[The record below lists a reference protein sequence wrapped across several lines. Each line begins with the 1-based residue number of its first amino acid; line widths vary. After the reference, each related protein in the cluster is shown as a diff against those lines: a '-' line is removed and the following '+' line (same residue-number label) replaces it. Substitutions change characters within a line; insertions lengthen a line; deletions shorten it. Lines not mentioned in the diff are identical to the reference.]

1 MVRESVAC
9 QSCQAEMKLPYP
21 KRACERSNI
30 GIGLM
35 KKMSDLQS
43 SGGPCICAFGFYE
56 AVRKKTSEE
65 ERLSVETD
73 FKNVL
78 CHVRRKCSER
88 VSERLCM

>member
-21 KRACERSNI
+21 TRACECSDI
-30 GIGLM
+30 GIGLI

-56 AVRKKTSEE
+56 AVRKK
-65 ERLSVETD
+65 RLKKRGYLSNRLQECSVMCKESAP
-73 FKNVL
+73 K
-78 CHVRRKCSER
+78 E
-88 VSERLCM
+88 